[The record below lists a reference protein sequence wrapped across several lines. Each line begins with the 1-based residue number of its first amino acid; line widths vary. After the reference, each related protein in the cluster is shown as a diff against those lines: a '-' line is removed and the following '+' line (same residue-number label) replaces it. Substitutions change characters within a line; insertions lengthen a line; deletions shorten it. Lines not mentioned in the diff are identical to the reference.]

1 MPHPERRRSFRPRCE
16 SLDDR
21 TLLSATP
28 TAQIVQGVLFVTG
41 TESADVIDVTVRPY
55 RLGRTEIPIVRVS
68 GTPRWFNGMRFQMV
82 VVDARGGDDFVRI
95 NDGGRPL
102 KPSWLDGGAGD
113 DTLIGG
119 SADDVILGGFGDDA
133 IAGLAGLDRLD
144 GGPGRDLIN
153 GVPDPDPIAP
163 APVEPPPVEAVP
175 VVSPSESPADP
186 APTQSPITPEPP
198 TADSPAVAITREEQV
213 IVDLT
218 NQARADQGLA
228 PLSVD
233 ARLQRAAQIHAENM
247 ARLDRLAHELPETGT
262 PTLADRARAAG
273 YRYSML
279 GENIAFNY
287 YSPSQAVDGW
297 LDSEGHRRNILT
309 SEYTQLGVS
318 LAYNASGQPYYIQV
332 FGRPA

>member
-1 MPHPERRRSFRPRCE
+1 MPRLERRRSYRPRCE

-55 RLGRTEIPIVRVS
+55 RLGRAEIPIVRVS

-95 NDGGRPL
+95 DDGGRPL
-102 KPSWLDGGAGD
+102 KPSWLDGGAGN

-119 SADDVILGGFGDDA
+119 SANDVILGGLGDDA
-133 IAGLAGLDRLD
+133 IAGLAGLDHLD
-144 GGPGRDLIN
+144 GGPGQDLVN
-153 GVPDPDPIAP
+153 GIADPPPIPPSPVVPPPADPDP
-163 APVEPPPVEAVP
+163 VP
-175 VVSPSESPADP
+175 SPSESPVE
-186 APTQSPITPEPP
+186 PTPITPAQPP
-198 TADSPAVAITREEQV
+198 AASPTVAITQDEQV

-218 NQARADQGLA
+218 NRARADDGLA
-228 PLSVD
+228 PLAVD
-233 ARLQRAAQIHAENM
+233 PGLQRAARIHAENM
-247 ARLDRLAHELPETGT
+247 ARLNRLSHELSETDT
-262 PTLADRARAAG
+262 PSLADRARAAG

-309 SEYTQLGVS
+309 AEYTQIGVS
-318 LAYNASGQPYYIQV
+318 LAYNSFGQPYYIQV